1 MLLEISWTIEFFP
14 LARPR
19 ESPGLPPPGFSFRK
33 AALCRRQ
40 APVEQRPYARL
51 MRPRPRGARRRSG
64 PRADRP
70 RCGRRASPPAPPRR
84 GARAC
89 APFAGFRPDHHAGI
103 ELAAVDAHRAAE
115 TAADLEGGFDD
126 RVAREARRD
135 RSEIG
140 DFPGRGRASPPAPPR
155 RGAVYRAAGVI

>member
-1 MLLEISWTIEFFP
+1 
-14 LARPR
+14 
-19 ESPGLPPPGFSFRK
+19 
-33 AALCRRQ
+33 
-40 APVEQRPYARL
+40 
-51 MRPRPRGARRRSG
+51 MRAIR
-64 PRADRP
+64 
-70 RCGRRASPPAPPRR
+70 
-84 GARAC
+84 
-89 APFAGFRPDHHAGI
+89 GFRPDHRAGI

-155 RGAVYRAAGVI
+155 RGAVYRALGWSSADYIQIHCGALCAD